1 MFNVIALAS
10 GSWVILGFM
19 AFIVVGVVVGYYTQI
34 GSGITARPYGK
45 IYGGAPGAIGPSDS
59 SGKDH
64 REAVAWSR
72 GTR

>member
-1 MFNVIALAS
+1 MYEAIAFAN
-10 GSWVILGFM
+10 GSWVILAFM
-19 AFIVVGVVVGYYTQI
+19 AFMFVGVVVGYYTQL
-34 GSGITARPYGK
+34 GSGITARPYGNV
-45 IYGGAPGAIGPSDS
+45 YGGAPGAIGPSDA

>member
-1 MFNVIALAS
+1 MFNVIAFAD

-19 AFIVVGVVVGYYTQI
+19 AFMFVGVVVGYYTQL

-45 IYGGAPGAIGPSDS
+45 IYGGAPGAIGPSDI

-64 REAVAWSR
+64 RETVAWSR